1 MLVLVSTEVLSR
13 IQCLWPAHTCTHA
26 KAHKLSILWRRV
38 RTWEEPRWVGVERR
52 SSREESC
59 EVMSLGNIVC
69 SFLSPQKKSFLPLLR
84 IWGSCAFKRKDW
96 THRPFQAI
104 TSEQKQAA
112 LQKQQSLPL
121 HWPHAS
127 PHEDSACLL
136 YITHTNSLPCY
147 LFCIWML
154 TIPTA
159 PYLPSN

>member
-1 MLVLVSTEVLSR
+1 MSLRDWVRCWCWSPLRYYLEFSAYDT
-13 IQCLWPAHTCTHA
+13 HTHTHA

-38 RTWEEPRWVGVERR
+38 RAWEGPRWVGVERR

-69 SFLSPQKKSFLPLLR
+69 SFLSLLR

-96 THRPFQAI
+96 THHPFQAI

-127 PHEDSACLL
+127 SHEDSACLL
-136 YITHTNSLPCY
+136 YITHTNILPWY

-159 PYLPSN
+159 LYLPSN